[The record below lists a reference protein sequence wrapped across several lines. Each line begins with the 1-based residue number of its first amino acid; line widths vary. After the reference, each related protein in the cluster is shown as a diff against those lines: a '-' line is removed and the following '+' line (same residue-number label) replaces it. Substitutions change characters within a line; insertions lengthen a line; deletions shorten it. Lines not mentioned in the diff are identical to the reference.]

1 METNFGSDS
10 LQSASTMPSQF
21 NFPNPVTSVMA
32 LAKVNLDANL
42 IAFLV
47 HLLTLHIV
55 ASFGASSGK
64 QIRFCWLLQENIH
77 IAFNLLGGR
86 PIDFAIFLKI
96 LSLSMPVFSVL
107 HLAQQDWYASSQLL
121 MWHCS
126 HAQLWV
132 WHLACSQSHYRTLH
146 PAPLRQWPTL
156 LGPTHLE
163 ECRQQCCCT
172 IIQPV

>member
-10 LQSASTMPSQF
+10 LQRAS
-21 NFPNPVTSVMA
+21 NAIPVQ
-32 LAKVNLDANL
+32 L
-42 IAFLV
+42 
-47 HLLTLHIV
+47 
-55 ASFGASSGK
+55 GK

-96 LSLSMPVFSVL
+96 LSFSMPVFSVL

-121 MWHCS
+121 KWHCS
-126 HAQLWV
+126 HTQLWV
-132 WHLACSQSHYRTLH
+132 SHLACSQSHYRTLH

-163 ECRQQCCCT
+163 EFTKILPTPIICQSRMSALLVFFVAVHHRQS
-172 IIQPV
+172 